1 MTTDKN
7 NESQFPV
14 AEGERVPA
22 LPVAVK
28 DAKATRELMFTLR
41 HFHLGDPGARAELEP
56 LGNDWLPALLD
67 PFRDAN
73 RLRYDYPL
81 ILFPPAEGDGSQ
93 PAAELAQSLSQWLSE
108 TVQGFAPEAQS
119 ARILRDHLPWLE
131 HHLRTTLRD
140 HEGPV
145 AAVPVLNAAGLAL
158 QQHLG
163 LDQTH
168 RETLAKDL
176 ERLAAAAGEADV
188 MGYGRYPSLHLLIHA
203 IRSRVVPRRARFQ
216 ARVDACIR
224 GLKSLFEVEWGK
236 SAESIE
242 PRRARDSVGPGGG
255 RFDPDALSEVM
266 DYARGTRKMSPER
279 RARIEQALEVLESWR
294 QDPVLV
300 RFVHLGA
307 IDEDWM
313 RASEDVRDLVDPD
326 PSGRATVLFDAE
338 AAKLAQVFAAVRIA
352 ELEIGSIYDP
362 NIHDPWFAS
371 FGWEAFSHE
380 ELLLVPCIIA
390 LEDASRVAGEG
401 LRSLSRLLSSGRPAQ
416 ILVRIQPSNN
426 PGALPDEDPFQ
437 SYRTELGY
445 LGIAHRQAVVNQS
458 SAARHQNLIQG
469 YLEALDA
476 THTSLHLINTGMRPD
491 SDLLQLNAWLVAGA
505 GIEGRAHPFFRV
517 NPAAG
522 DFAANRVSFEGNP
535 QEECDWPVHSFS
547 FRDENGTEATL
558 DLAFT
563 FADYAMLVPRLRE
576 HFRLIPPGCDSDSLV
591 PVSDYLSLPLDEANQ
606 RLPYLWAVDGN
617 AILHRVLVSREL
629 IVACRDRL
637 NFWHSL
643 QELAGV
649 RNRYVEL
656 AIERTQAEERQ
667 RAAEERAR
675 LEAEHAAE
683 VERVRESAAGE
694 AMARLTDTLMGLD
707 FNAGV
712 GGILPSGRR
721 SQPVAAIATAEAPA
735 SDSPEEPQPEQ
746 AVELAEPD
754 LGFDEP
760 WIDTPLCTSCND
772 CLRINAQLFLY
783 NEDKQALLGDLNKGT
798 YAQLV
803 EAAEICP
810 AKCIHPGKPWNPE
823 EPGLDALVERAAA
836 FA

>member
-1 MTTDKN
+1 MNPTEN
-7 NESQFPV
+7 SHSQFPDS
-14 AEGERVPA
+14 ARERIPA

-41 HFHLGDPGARAELEP
+41 HCHLGDPRAHEALEP
-56 LGNDWLPALLD
+56 LGDDWLPALLD

-93 PAAELAQSLSQWLSE
+93 ASTELSQSLAQWLKNA
-108 TVQGFAPEAQS
+108 VQDFAPEAPS
-119 ARILRDHLPWLE
+119 ARILKDHIHWLE
-131 HHLRTTLRD
+131 HHLRTTLRE

-145 AAVPVLNAAGLAL
+145 PAVSVLAAAGLAL

-163 LDQTH
+163 LDQGH
-168 RETLAKDL
+168 REALAQDL
-176 ERLAAAAGEADV
+176 ERLQASVGDAEV
-188 MGYGRYPSLHLLIHA
+188 MGYGRYPALHLLIHA
-203 IRSRVVPRRARFQ
+203 IRSRVVPRRVRFQ
-216 ARVDACIR
+216 ARIDACVR
-224 GLKSLFEVEWGK
+224 GLKSLFQVEWGK
-236 SAESIE
+236 SIESIE
-242 PRRARDSVGPGGG
+242 PKRARDSVGPGGA

-266 DYARGTRKMSPER
+266 DHSRGTRKMSDER
-279 RARIEQALEVLESWR
+279 RARIEQVLEVLESWR
-294 QDPVLV
+294 PDPVLV

-307 IDEDWM
+307 IDEAWM
-313 RASEDVRDLVDPD
+313 RASDDVRDLVDPD
-326 PSGRATVLFDAE
+326 PCGCATTLFDKE
-338 AAKLAQVFAAVRIA
+338 AAQLAQVFAAVRIA

-390 LEDASRVAGEG
+390 LEDASRVAREG
-401 LRSLSRLLSSGRPAQ
+401 LQSLSRLLSSGRPAQ
-416 ILVRIQPSNN
+416 ILVRIQPSND
-426 PGALPDEDPFQ
+426 PGALPEENPFQ

-458 SAARHQNLIQG
+458 SAARHQNLLQG

-476 THTSLHLINTGMRPD
+476 TQTSLHLINTGMRPP
-491 SDLLQLNAWLVAGA
+491 SSLLQLNAWLVAGA

-522 DFAANRVSFEGNP
+522 DFAANRVSFDGNP
-535 QEECDWPVHSFS
+535 QEDRDWPVHPFS
-547 FRDENGTEATL
+547 FRDENGTESTL

-563 FADYAMLVPRLRE
+563 FADYAMLVPRLRD
-576 HFRLIPPGCDSDSLV
+576 HFRLIPPGCDSDALV
-591 PVSDYLSLPLDEANQ
+591 PLADYLSLPLDEASQ

-629 IVACRDRL
+629 ILACRDRL

-649 RNRYVEL
+649 KNRYVEL

-667 RAAEERAR
+667 QAAEERAR
-675 LEAEHAAE
+675 LQAEHAAE
-683 VERVRESAAGE
+683 IERVSESAAGE
-694 AMARLTDTLMGLD
+694 AMLRLTDTLMGLD
-707 FNAGV
+707 FNTAV
-712 GGILPSGRR
+712 GTMLPGGRR
-721 SQPVAAIATAEAPA
+721 AEPIAALQGVDATAASQPEESQPAPPAE
-735 SDSPEEPQPEQ
+735 D
-746 AVELAEPD
+746 AEPD

-772 CLRINAQLFLY
+772 CLRINPQLFFY
-783 NEDKQALLGDLNKGT
+783 NEDKQALLGDLNKGS

-823 EPGLDALVERAAA
+823 EPGLDALLERAAA

>member
-1 MTTDKN
+1 MNPIETSR
-7 NESQFPV
+7 SQFPES
-14 AEGERVPA
+14 ARERIPA

-28 DAKATRELMFTLR
+28 DAKATRELMFRLR
-41 HFHLGDPGARAELEP
+41 HCHLGDPAARAALEP
-56 LGNDWLPALLD
+56 LGDDWLPALLD

-81 ILFPPAEGDGSQ
+81 FLFPPAEGDGAQ
-93 PAAELAQSLSQWLSE
+93 PAADLARSLAGWLVE
-108 TVQGFAPEAQS
+108 RVQGFAPEAQS
-119 ARILRDHLPWLE
+119 ARILKDHIPWLE
-131 HHLRTTLRD
+131 DHLRAALRE

-145 AAVPVLNAAGLAL
+145 PAVPVLAAAGLAL

-168 RETLAKDL
+168 RASLARDL
-176 ERLAAAAGEADV
+176 ERLQAAAGDGEV
-188 MGYGRYPSLHLLIHA
+188 MGYGRYPALHLLIHA
-203 IRSRVVPRRARFQ
+203 IRSRVVPRRTRFEARI
-216 ARVDACIR
+216 ARCVR

-236 SAESIE
+236 STESIE
-242 PRRARDSVGPGGG
+242 PRRARDSVGPGGD

-266 DYARGTRKMSPER
+266 DHSRGTRKMSDER
-279 RARIEQALEVLESWR
+279 RARIEQALGVLKRWR
-294 QDPVLV
+294 PDPVLV

-307 IDEDWM
+307 ITEDWM
-313 RASEDVRDLVDPD
+313 TASDDVRHLVDAD
-326 PSGRATVLFDAE
+326 PCGRATALFDEEAE
-338 AAKLAQVFAAVRIA
+338 KLAQVFAAVRIA
-352 ELEIGSIYDP
+352 ELEIGAIYDP
-362 NIHDPWFAS
+362 NLHDPWFAS
-371 FGWEAFSHE
+371 FSWEAFSHE

-426 PGALPDEDPFQ
+426 PGALADENPFQ

-458 SAARHQNLIQG
+458 SAARHQNLLQG

-476 THTSLHLINTGMRPD
+476 TQTSLHLINTGMRPP
-491 SDLLQLNAWLVAGA
+491 SSLLSLNAWLVAGA

-522 DFAANRVSFEGNP
+522 DFAASRVAFDGNP
-535 QEECDWPVHSFS
+535 QDARDWPVHPFS
-547 FRDENGTEATL
+547 YRDENGVESTL

-563 FADYAMLVPRLRE
+563 FADYAMLIVRLRE
-576 HFRLIPPGCDSDSLV
+576 HFRVIPPGCDSDALM
-591 PVSDYLSLPLDEANQ
+591 PLADYLSLPLDEANQ

-617 AILHRVLVSREL
+617 AILHRVLVSRQL
-629 IVACRDRL
+629 ILACRDRL

-656 AIERTQAEERQ
+656 AIARTQLEERE

-675 LEAEHAAE
+675 LEAAHAAE
-683 VERVRESAAGE
+683 VERVREGAAGE
-694 AMARLTDTLMGLD
+694 TMQRLTDTLMGLD
-707 FNAGV
+707 FTAAV
-712 GGILPSGRR
+712 GRLPSGRNPER
-721 SQPVAAIATAEAPA
+721 ALAGEGVDASAIAQEAAPA
-735 SDSPEEPQPEQ
+735 LEPPAPE
-746 AVELAEPD
+746 AAPD

-772 CLRINAQLFLY
+772 CLRINPQLFLY
-783 NEDKQALLGDLNKGT
+783 NEDKQALLGDVDKGT

-810 AKCIHPGKPWNPE
+810 AKCIHPGKPWNPD
-823 EPGLDALVERAAA
+823 EPGLDALLERAAV

>member
-1 MTTDKN
+1 MEMT
-7 NESQFPV
+7 NESQFP
-14 AEGERVPA
+14 ASDGQRIPA

-41 HFHLGDPGARAELEP
+41 HFHLGDPGARQALEP
-56 LGNDWLPALLD
+56 LGEDWLPALLD

-81 ILFPPAEGDGSQ
+81 ILFPPAGGDGGQ
-93 PAAELAQSLSQWLSE
+93 PAEALAKSLSLWLTE
-108 TVQGFAPEAQS
+108 TVLGFAPEPQS
-119 ARILRDHLPWLE
+119 ARILKDHIPWLE
-131 HHLRTTLRD
+131 QHLRTTLRGHD
-140 HEGPV
+140 GP
-145 AAVPVLNAAGLAL
+145 APAVPVLAAAGLAL

-168 RETLAKDL
+168 RAGLAKDL
-176 ERLAAAAGEADV
+176 ERLEAAAGEAEV
-188 MGYGRYPSLHLLIHA
+188 MGYGRYPALHLLIHA

-216 ARVDACIR
+216 ARIDACIR

-236 SAESIE
+236 SVESIE
-242 PRRARDSVGPGGG
+242 PRRARNAVGLGGD
-255 RFDPDALSEVM
+255 RFDADALSEVM
-266 DYARGTRKMSPER
+266 DHSRGTRKMSEER
-279 RARIEQALEVLESWR
+279 RARIDRALSVLEGWR
-294 QDPVLV
+294 PDPVLV
-300 RFVHLGA
+300 RFVHLGV

-313 RASEDVRDLVDPD
+313 RASADVRDLVDPD
-326 PSGRATVLFDAE
+326 PCGRATALFDEE
-338 AAKLAQVFAAVRIA
+338 AAKLAQIFAAVRIA
-352 ELEIGSIYDP
+352 ELEMGAIYDP

-380 ELLLVPCIIA
+380 ELLLVPCVIA

-401 LRSLSRLLSSGRPAQ
+401 LRSLSRLLGSGRPAQ

-426 PGALPDEDPFQ
+426 PGALPDENPFQ

-458 SAARHQNLIQG
+458 SAARHQNLLQG

-476 THTSLHLINTGMRPD
+476 TQTSLHLINTGMRPP
-491 SDLLQLNAWLVAGA
+491 SNLLSLNAWLVAGA

-522 DFAANRVSFEGNP
+522 DFAAHRVSFEGNA
-535 QEECDWPVHSFS
+535 QEERDWPIHPFS
-547 FRDENGTEATL
+547 FRDESGAESRL
-558 DLAFT
+558 ELAFT
-563 FADYAMLVPRLRE
+563 FADYAMLIARLRD
-576 HFRLIPPGCDSDSLV
+576 HFRVIPPGCDSDALV
-591 PVSDYLSLPLDEANQ
+591 PVADYLCLSVDAANQ

-656 AIERTQAEERQ
+656 AIERTQVQEREK
-667 RAAEERAR
+667 AAEARAQ
-675 LEAEHAAE
+675 LEAEHAAK
-683 VERVRESAAGE
+683 VERVRERAAGE
-694 AMARLTDTLMGLD
+694 AMQRLTDTLMGLD
-707 FNAGV
+707 LGTAV
-712 GGILPSGRR
+712 GSLLPAASRAER
-721 SQPVAAIATAEAPA
+721 AIAAVSVEPSEERQETVDTAAPAEAPE
-735 SDSPEEPQPEQ
+735 PE
-746 AVELAEPD
+746 LD
-754 LGFDEP
+754 LDAP

-772 CLRINAQLFLY
+772 CLRINPQLFLY
-783 NEDKQALLGDLNKGT
+783 NEDKQALLGDLDKGT

-803 EAAEICP
+803 EAAELCP
-810 AKCIHPGKPWNPE
+810 AKCIHPGRPWNPD
-823 EPGLDALVERAAA
+823 EPGLDALLERAAA
-836 FA
+836 VG